1 MTLML
6 LHKYVC
12 TCVIYKHLCNAQCFR
27 FVAIKGII
35 NYTIARHMTIDFRKK
50 PGTRKDCHLNW

>member
-1 MTLML
+1 MKETDL
-6 LHKYVC
+6 LDRMNDGKSLD
-12 TCVIYKHLCNAQCFR
+12 IGFR